1 MPKKKSEP
9 APTVPR
15 PLPWQSEILRLPRTA
30 SILLAGGRYS
40 GKSWLLALLILRAS
54 APVEQGG
61 QGASFRG
68 LLLRS
73 DLAGLL
79 KVGELIR
86 DLIGAVYGTSAQFRR
101 AERLW
106 QLPTG
111 GELRLGHLG
120 DEASAAKTQGL
131 DFTVLAL
138 DDAGLIPP
146 ELVRRTMTGLRC
158 ADPSIT
164 PVAFVSAN
172 PGNRYSALWARMLA
186 EAPAGPPQV
195 FSSGEMG
202 GRPWI
207 ASRSNIFDNSALTTD
222 QRDDYIEILK
232 ARANGNKSIEAAE
245 IHGRW
250 DAISGGFFANLDAA
264 RIRVPDGHW
273 DARSRYAW
281 TGQLR
286 NEIEPAHA
294 WLAMDWGGGASPT
307 WCGLAIQLQ
316 RTIVL
321 DYGLRLEHGSLLLID
336 EIHTAREGLSGQID
350 VDRATGLDDTQT
362 VTEKIRRMCA
372 VWLIQPEAIPRK
384 QRIIDAAAGAR
395 TGSRH
400 GSIAAEL
407 ASTGLAWH
415 ASSKGRRADG
425 WQVLSKLFRHAG
437 QGLPGLFVSER
448 CSYWWQTVP
457 MLPVHRNDLSD
468 LEGPDHAADAT
479 RYLAVAMFG
488 AGAGTLEKGLRIY

>member
-1 MPKKKSEP
+1 MPRKKPSAP
-9 APTVPR
+9 AVPA
-15 PLPWQSEILRLPRTA
+15 PLPWQSEILRLPTTA

-54 APVEQGG
+54 APIEQGG
-61 QGASFRG
+61 HGAAFRG

-86 DLIGAVYGTSAQFRR
+86 DLIGAVFGTAATYKR
-101 AERLW
+101 AERCW
-106 QLPTG
+106 VLPTG

-131 DFTVLAL
+131 DFTCLAL

-158 ADPSIT
+158 ADPRIT
-164 PVAFVSAN
+164 PIAYVTAN
-172 PGNRYSALWARMLA
+172 PGNRYSALWARVLT
-186 EAPAGPPQV
+186 EAPAGPPSV
-195 FSSGEMG
+195 FNCGELG

-207 ASRSNIFDNSALTTD
+207 VSRSNIFDNVALTED
-222 QRDDYIEILK
+222 QRSDYIEILK
-232 ARANGNKSIEAAE
+232 ARANGNKSVEAAE

-273 DARSRYAW
+273 DAPSRYAW
-281 TGQLR
+281 VGQLR
-286 NEIEPAHA
+286 DQITARHA
-294 WLAMDWGGGASPT
+294 WLTMDWGGGASPT
-307 WCGLAIQLQ
+307 WCGLAVQLQ
-316 RTIVL
+316 DTITL
-321 DYGLRLEHGSLLLID
+321 DYGLRLEHGSLVLID

-350 VDRATGLDDTQT
+350 VERATGTDDTQT
-362 VTEKIRRMCA
+362 VTTKIRQMCA
-372 VWLIQPEAIPRK
+372 VWQLLPEAITSHR
-384 QRIIDAAAGAR
+384 RIIDAAAGAR

-407 ASTGLAWH
+407 AAAGLSWT
-415 ASSKGRRADG
+415 ASSKGRRSDG
-425 WQVLSKLFRHAG
+425 WQVLSRLFRDSG
-437 QGLPGLFVSER
+437 QGRPGLFVSER
-448 CSYWWQTVP
+448 CRYWWATVP

-479 RYLAVAMFG
+479 RYLAVSMFG
-488 AGAGTLEKGLRIY
+488 AGASTAKPGFQVYG

>member
-1 MPKKKSEP
+1 M
-9 APTVPR
+9 
-15 PLPWQSEILRLPRTA
+15 
-30 SILLAGGRYS
+30 LLAGGRYS
-40 GKSWLLALLILRAS
+40 GKSWLLALLLIRAS
-54 APVEQGG
+54 APVQQGG
-61 QGASFRG
+61 HGAAFRG

-79 KVGELIR
+79 KISELIR
-86 DLIGAVYGTSAQFRR
+86 DLIGAIYGSAATYKR
-101 AERLW
+101 AERCW
-106 QLPTG
+106 QFPTG

-131 DFTVLAL
+131 DYTVLGL

-158 ADPSIT
+158 ADPTIT
-164 PVAFVSAN
+164 PVAYVTAN
-172 PGNRYSALWARMLA
+172 PGNRHSALWARVLS
-186 EAPAGPPQV
+186 EAPAGAPTV
-195 FSSGEMG
+195 FPCREMG

-207 ASRSNIFDNSALTTD
+207 VSRSNLFDNTALNVD
-222 QRDDYIEILK
+222 QRDDYIELLK
-232 ARANGNKSIEAAE
+232 ARANGNRSIDQAE

-273 DARSRYAW
+273 AAPSRYAW

-286 NEIEPAHA
+286 EQVNASQA

-307 WCGLAIQLQ
+307 WCGLAVQLEED
-316 RTIVL
+316 IVM
-321 DYGLRLEHGSLLLID
+321 DYGLKLEAGSLLLLD
-336 EIHTAREGLSGQID
+336 EVHTARQGLSGQID
-350 VDRATGLDDTQT
+350 VEHATGVDDTHT
-362 VTEKIRRMCA
+362 VTTKIRRMCVA
-372 VWLIQPEAIPRK
+372 WNMGAEQIPLGR
-384 QRIIDAAAGAR
+384 RIIDAAAGAR

-407 ASTGLAWH
+407 AAAGLAWT

-437 QGLPGLFVSER
+437 QGQPGLFVSER
-448 CSYWWQTVP
+448 CNYWWQTVP
-457 MLPVHRNDLSD
+457 ILPVHRNDLTD

-479 RYLAVAMFG
+479 RYLAVQVFG
-488 AGAGTLEKGLRIY
+488 AGIGSMKPGLRNY